1 MKFGVSFFF
10 SIFTVLLQTCLK
22 FGILLLHNILLL
34 KIKSFQSLMN
44 ILRFSA
50 TILFAPK
57 CILYLAVKSHING
70 RWHMSSYILSSWS
83 LYLSS
88 TAPEVSCIKTFII
101 KSKFVCFEFDDIVMT
116 KRAYRVRAQI
126 LTHLHFICYIR
137 RRNPIFLYQ
146 VYTQ

>member
-1 MKFGVSFFF
+1 MTNRRSRWVKFGVSFFF

-44 ILRFSA
+44 ILTFSA

-57 CILYLAVKSHING
+57 CVLYLAVKSHING

-88 TAPEVSCIKTFII
+88 TAAPEVSCISTFII
-101 KSKFVCFEFDDIVMT
+101 KSNYVCFEFDDIVMT
-116 KRAYRVRAQI
+116 KSSNSDSFTLHI
-126 LTHLHFICYIR
+126 LY
-137 RRNPIFLYQ
+137 
-146 VYTQ
+146 